1 MPAAM
6 PIAKPVVIPMTSS
19 SKATAPAS
27 PSAFRVESDV
37 QQPEM
42 QVQLSRAKETIAK
55 KDTEI
60 NMLRRESDWMKREL
74 RERDEEIK
82 ALKASV
88 KKQPA
93 KKKVEAYQ
101 TR

>member
-1 MPAAM
+1 M
-6 PIAKPVVIPMTSS
+6 
-19 SKATAPAS
+19 
-27 PSAFRVESDV
+27 RVESDI

-42 QVQLSRAKETIAK
+42 QVQLSRAKETIVK

-88 KKQPA
+88 KKQPV
-93 KKKVEAYQ
+93 KKKAEAYQ